1 MADVATV
8 ADVMTLTI
16 KAALAPMQAQLATLT
31 EKCAQL
37 ASLAA
42 DVPALRE
49 RLAVAEARPAVPGP
63 PGPAGLTPE
72 LTVSQDADDP
82 RVLTFGTKGGGPW
95 GTVRLTT
102 PRYCGPYKAAE
113 SYALGDQVTHSGSLW
128 TCTADKPARPGTN
141 ESGWKLTV
149 KNGDVG

>member
-1 MADVATV
+1 MADAVTMADVV
-8 ADVMTLTI
+8 TLTV
-16 KAALAPMQAQLATLT
+16 KAALAPLQMQLATLT
-31 EKCAQL
+31 ERCAQL
-37 ASLAA
+37 AHVAA

-63 PGPAGLTPE
+63 PGPAGVTPE

-82 RVLTFGTKGGGPW
+82 RVLTFGTKGGGTW

-102 PRYCGPYKAAE
+102 PRYCGSYKGAE
-113 SYALGDQVTHSGSLW
+113 SYSLGDQVTHSGSLW
-128 TCTADKPARPGTN
+128 TCTAEKPARPGTTD
-141 ESGWKLTV
+141 SGWRLTV